1 MSAVEV
7 REARDAAELRAA
19 VALRHAVFVDEQR
32 VPPELELDGHD
43 DEAAH
48 LVAVQEGR
56 VLATARL
63 LPRGGTVLL
72 GRLAVVP
79 DARRRGLATA
89 LLRVAE
95 AWARDEGAA
104 RIVLSAQTYARAL
117 YEAAGYEARGAPYEE
132 AGIMHLQ
139 MERDLA

>member
-1 MSAVEV
+1 VSAVEV

>member
-1 MSAVEV
+1 
-7 REARDAAELRAA
+7 
-19 VALRHAVFVDEQR
+19 
-32 VPPELELDGHD
+32 
-43 DEAAH
+43 
-48 LVAVQEGR
+48 
-56 VLATARL
+56 
-63 LPRGGTVLL
+63 
-72 GRLAVVP
+72 
-79 DARRRGLATA
+79 
-89 LLRVAE
+89 VAE

>member
-7 REARDAAELRAA
+7 REARGRAELDAA
-19 VALRHAVFVDEQR
+19 VALRHDVFVGEQR

-48 LVAVQEGR
+48 LVAVQDGR

-63 LPRGGTVLL
+63 LPRGGTLLL
-72 GRLAVVP
+72 GRLAVAP
-79 DARRRGLATA
+79 EARRRGLATA
-89 LLRVAE
+89 LLRTAE
-95 AWARDEGAA
+95 EHARAQGARA
-104 RIVLSAQTYARAL
+104 IVLSAQTYARAL

-132 AGIMHLQ
+132 AGILHVQ